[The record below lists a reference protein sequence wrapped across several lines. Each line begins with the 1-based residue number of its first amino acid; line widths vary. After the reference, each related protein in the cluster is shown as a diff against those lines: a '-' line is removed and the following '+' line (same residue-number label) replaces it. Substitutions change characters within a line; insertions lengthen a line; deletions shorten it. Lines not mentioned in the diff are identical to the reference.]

1 MSERPTNK
9 IVVLCGGVG
18 AAKLLSG
25 LVKVT
30 DPSEIT
36 AIVNTA
42 DDTTL
47 HGLHISPDLDTVT
60 YTLAGEIN
68 PETGW
73 GLRDEGWKAMEMV
86 KKYDGVDWFR
96 LGDRDLGTH
105 LFRTQ
110 RLSEG
115 ASLQEVTKEISLAWG
130 IPVSIVPVSN
140 DPIRT
145 FVTTEEGVEIGFQDY
160 FVRLSH
166 NVAVTDIRFG
176 GIESAKPSEGILEQ
190 IHLASSVI
198 IAPSNPIV
206 SIGPI
211 LAVPGIREAL
221 QDRRGDVTAISG
233 IVGGKALKGPADRLL
248 QELGYE
254 SSVAGVAR
262 LYSDISSKLVID
274 EVDKDERE
282 RVEQEGVECVVTNTI
297 MESSDLAASL
307 CRTVLDL
314 GS

>member
-1 MSERPTNK
+1 VSERLTK
-9 IVVLCGGVG
+9 RTVVLCGGVG

-25 LVKVT
+25 LVKVM
-30 DPSEIT
+30 DPSGIT

-47 HGLHISPDLDTVT
+47 HGLHISPDLDTIT

-105 LFRTQ
+105 LYRTQ

-115 ASLQEVTKEISLAWG
+115 ASLQEVTKEISLAWN
-130 IPVSIVPVSN
+130 IPVSIIPVSN

-145 FVTTEEGVEIGFQDY
+145 FITTQEGVEIGFQDY

-166 NVAVTDIRFG
+166 NVAVTDVRFG
-176 GIESAKPSEGILEQ
+176 GIESAEPSEGILEQ

-206 SIGPI
+206 SIGPL
-211 LAVPGIREAL
+211 LAVPGVREAL
-221 QDRRGDVTAISG
+221 QNRRSDVTAISG

-248 QELGYE
+248 QELGHE

-262 LYSDISSKLVID
+262 LYSDISSRLVID
-274 EVDKDERE
+274 EVDKGERE
-282 RVEQEGVECVVTNTI
+282 RVEQEGVECVIANTI
-297 MESSDLAASL
+297 MENSDLAASL
-307 CRTVLDL
+307 CRTVLGL